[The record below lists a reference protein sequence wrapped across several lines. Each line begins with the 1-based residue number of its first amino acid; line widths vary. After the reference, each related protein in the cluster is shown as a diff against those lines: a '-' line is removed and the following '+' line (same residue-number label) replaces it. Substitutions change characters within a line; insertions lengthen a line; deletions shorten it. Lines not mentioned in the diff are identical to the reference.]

1 MEITGRLTRDA
12 QVRNYSGK
20 DVVQFSVAVNDSY
33 KNKDGERI
41 TKTEFFNCSYWL
53 TTKVAQYLLKGGIVE
68 VAGWVSAGAYVDDAG
83 KPKASLNVNVNRIKL
98 HGGTPK
104 DPVKEAKVYEAEI
117 VEGRPQ
123 YETVGEEHDDL
134 PF

>member
-1 MEITGRLTRDA
+1 MENVYAGLCERNLTELYNLNRKRMEITGRLTRDA

-53 TTKVAQYLLKGGIVE
+53 TKGSERRDCRG
-68 VAGWVSAGAYVDDAG
+68 GWMG
-83 KPKASLNVNVNRIKL
+83 KRRGVC
-98 HGGTPK
+98 G
-104 DPVKEAKVYEAEI
+104 
-117 VEGRPQ
+117 
-123 YETVGEEHDDL
+123 
-134 PF
+134 

>member
-33 KNKDGERI
+33 KNRDGERI

-53 TTKVAQYLLKGGIVE
+53 TAKVAQYLLKGGIVE
-68 VAGWVSAGAYVDDAG
+68 VTGWVSAGAYVDDQG
-83 KPKASLNVNVNRIKL
+83 KAKEYMYFNP
-98 HGGTPK
+98 GGTYLHL
-104 DPVKEAKVYEAEI
+104 AKRKTIEFVDFMKSAS
-117 VEGRPQ
+117 P
-123 YETVGEEHDDL
+123 TV
-134 PF
+134 FYFV